1 MVAAAEA
8 QTKQMRA
15 LHTQTETILSQEFES
30 AAANLAEQSETTR
43 TLTAKEQERSRIEI
57 LSAIADTASGHNN
70 ALSTQAENISA
81 RIEGANEN
89 ALAQITETLERK
101 QEIMKQEINGLQR
114 GLGQLQLEIDR
125 KAEELKEII
134 IKISTTREGPD
145 RNLLREMGN
154 SATVVLMS
162 LHELYKAL
170 QVLSARLDF

>member
-8 QTKQMRA
+8 QTKQMSA
-15 LHTQTETILSQEFES
+15 LHTQTETMLSQEFVS

-43 TLTAKEQERSRIEI
+43 TFTAKEQERSRTEV
-57 LSAIADTASGHNN
+57 LNAIADAASGYDD
-70 ALSTQAENISA
+70 ALSTETENISA
-81 RIEGANEN
+81 QIEEAREN
-89 ALAQITETLERK
+89 TRAQITEILDRN
-101 QEIMKQEINGLQR
+101 QETMKQEINGLQR
-114 GLGQLQLEIDR
+114 GLRQLQLEIDR